1 MATSE
6 ILLIEQVDG
15 LGSEGDTVV
24 VKAGYARNY
33 LLPQKKALP
42 ITRANR
48 KQVEALKSRRVAREA
63 KSLEDAKFLAEKVGA
78 LSFAIAVKTGDSG
91 KMFGAVTSS
100 HILEKVLEAGV
111 QLDKKQ
117 IQLSEPIKD
126 LGQHTVAIKVHA
138 DVEASLKFDVV
149 SENPIREDVEEDAD
163 SAE

>member
-6 ILLIEQVDG
+6 ILLIEPIDG

-24 VKAGYARNY
+24 VKAGFARNY

-42 ITRANR
+42 VTRANR
-48 KQVEALKSRRVAREA
+48 KQIEALKGRRVAREA
-63 KSLEDAKFLAEKVGA
+63 KSLEDAKFVAEKINS

-91 KMFGAVTSS
+91 KMFGAVTSA
-100 HILEKVLEAGV
+100 HILEKVEEAGV
-111 QLDKKQ
+111 SIEKKQ

-126 LGQHTVAIKVHA
+126 LGQHTVAVKIHA

-149 SENPIREDVEEDAD
+149 SENPIHEEADAEEKSD
-163 SAE
+163 